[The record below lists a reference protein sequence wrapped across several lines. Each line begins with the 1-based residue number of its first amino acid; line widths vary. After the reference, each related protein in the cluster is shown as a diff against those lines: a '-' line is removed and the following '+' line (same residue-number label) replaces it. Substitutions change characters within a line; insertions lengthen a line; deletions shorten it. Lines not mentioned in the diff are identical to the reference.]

1 MKRVFVSLVGGN
13 GSTSFYII
21 DRTDEALLLQRVD
34 DGEIV
39 IARGYKFET
48 ETTVWWNRGSYFGHN
63 LLGAV
68 KAFYGEEESENGE

>member
-1 MKRVFVSLVGGN
+1 MKRVFVVNGG
-13 GSTSFYII
+13 TRFYII

-48 ETTVWWNRGSYFGHN
+48 HGYAVVWWQHGSYFGHN

>member
-39 IARGYKFET
+39 IAHGYKFGT
-48 ETTVWWNRGSYFGHN
+48 GSTVWWNRGS
-63 LLGAV
+63 
-68 KAFYGEEESENGE
+68 